1 MIKIKLKKYKVVE
14 IDVNTY
20 WRSPFNSICTPK
32 QLKEYTIMDIDV
44 QENRRHVF
52 GRESNKV
59 KEFKLKTN
67 QINNLLTQLFFSF
80 KLNQI

>member
-1 MIKIKLKKYKVVE
+1 
-14 IDVNTY
+14 
-20 WRSPFNSICTPK
+20 
-32 QLKEYTIMDIDV
+32 MDIDV

-67 QINNLLTQLFFSF
+67 QMNNLLTQLFFSF